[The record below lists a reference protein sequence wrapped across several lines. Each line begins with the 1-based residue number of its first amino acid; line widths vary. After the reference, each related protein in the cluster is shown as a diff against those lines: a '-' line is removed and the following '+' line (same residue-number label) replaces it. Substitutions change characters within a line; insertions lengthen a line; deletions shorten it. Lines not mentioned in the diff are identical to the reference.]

1 MGLRDEIHRR
11 IHAGEDITLHV
22 ASEGHHD
29 DPIPND
35 PPPVDGGAVIRHL
48 LQQIADLSL
57 ENAKLKAMTE

>member
-22 ASEGHHD
+22 ASEEQHD
-29 DPIPND
+29 PG
-35 PPPVDGGAVIRHL
+35 PPPLDGGAVIRHL